1 MNNLYQP
8 IWIAAILG
16 CKERYQDELT
26 HRFVVTIVFHNQTVN
41 LTFLRSSDL
50 VNFSMLIQFVLLC
63 FLCFVGPCCIIL
75 HHFAPLSDA
84 LLSEK
89 LLWPWRRR
97 HDSATGEDLQPESP
111 SSFGGLTRCISHAQ
125 ETGYPVARQAY
136 SLIKLMIFTLKLLN
150 GDLASKSMG
159 ISLMNAGW
167 CFFYL
172 YDQNCFE
179 G

>member
-16 CKERYQDELT
+16 VQRKVPGWTDPPVCGNY
-26 HRFVVTIVFHNQTVN
+26 FFFHNQTVI
-41 LTFLRSSDL
+41 LTFWRSRDL
-50 VNFSMLIQFVLLC
+50 VNFSMLIQFVLP
-63 FLCFVGPCCIIL
+63 CFVGPCCHHFK

-89 LLWPWRRR
+89 LLPWRRR

-125 ETGYPVARQAY
+125 ETGHPVARQAY
-136 SLIKLMIFTLKLLN
+136 WSNWWLLH
-150 GDLASKSMG
+150 LSYLTG
-159 ISLMNAGW
+159 I
-167 CFFYL
+167 
-172 YDQNCFE
+172 
-179 G
+179 